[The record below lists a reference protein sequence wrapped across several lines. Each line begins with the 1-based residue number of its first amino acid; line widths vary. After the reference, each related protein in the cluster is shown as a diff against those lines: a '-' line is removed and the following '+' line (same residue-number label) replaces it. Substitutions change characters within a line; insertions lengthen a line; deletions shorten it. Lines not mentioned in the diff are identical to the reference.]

1 MPVDVCRP
9 THLLRKFFAA
19 LVALTL
25 VVGGLFAEDIK
36 GVFKKF
42 EDGKVT
48 IDVVDSKTWK
58 VVAPLPAGFTTN
70 RVGPN
75 FAWDA
80 KADIFY
86 ASTMTKPAFKF
97 ERGK

>member
-1 MPVDVCRP
+1 MF
-9 THLLRKFFAA
+9 RKFFAA

-48 IDVVDSKTWK
+48 IAVDGKEKAYK
-58 VVAPLPAGFTTN
+58 VNA
-70 RVGPN
+70 
-75 FAWDA
+75 DA
-80 KADIFY
+80 KV
-86 ASTMTKPAFKF
+86 KF
-97 ERGK
+97 GKKEIPLVDVLKNEKLWKDGANGTFTVEKDEVTVAKRDKK